1 LDVHLESLRE
11 APILIQIPPRR
22 ARGVATE
29 LDRAVK
35 LLGAVSAAFGFEP
48 TPDQKTLIEAVRRFA
63 QRELRPQLRAADD
76 SSALPESATRAGW
89 ELGLL
94 PASLPEAF
102 GGFGERS
109 AVTGV
114 LAAEELGWG
123 DLAGGLAL
131 MAPNLVALPVL
142 LQGSAR
148 QKQELLPGF
157 AAESYRPGSAALME
171 PRYDFDATT
180 LETRAARHNGHYV
193 IDGVKCNVPYA
204 AESEWLLVYAA
215 LEGNSQAF
223 LVKQGTPGLQVGERE
238 SNMGVKA
245 LPLYALELRDCKV
258 PASQRL
264 GGDGGADVPALIDAS
279 RVAWAALALG
289 VGRAAYE
296 YALDYAKNR
305 KAFGEPIAQ
314 RQAIAFML
322 AEMATELECARL
334 LVWEAAWLLDQ
345 GKEAGREAY
354 LARNLAD
361 DMALMVAD
369 RAVQILGGHGY
380 IRDYPVELWLRNAR
394 AFAVLE
400 GLAIV

>member
-1 LDVHLESLRE
+1 M
-11 APILIQIPPRR
+11 
-22 ARGVATE
+22 
-29 LDRAVK
+29 
-35 LLGAVSAAFGFEP
+35 FGFEP
-48 TPDQKTLIEAVRRFA
+48 TQDQKTLIEAVRRYA
-63 QRELRPQLRAADD
+63 QRELRLHLRSADEKG
-76 SSALPESATRAGW
+76 ALPESVTRAGW

-109 AVTGV
+109 ALTGV
-114 LAAEELGWG
+114 LAAEELAWG
-123 DLAGGLAL
+123 DLAGALAL

-142 LQGSAR
+142 LKGSPQ
-148 QKQELLPGF
+148 QKQELLPAF
-157 AAESYRPGSAALME
+157 AADSYQPGSAALME
-171 PRYDFDATT
+171 PRYDFDVAA
-180 LETRAARHNGHYV
+180 LETRAVRRNGSYV
-193 IDGVKCNVPYA
+193 LSGVKCNVPYA
-204 AESEWLLVYAA
+204 AESAFMLVYAA
-215 LEGNSQAF
+215 LEGETQAF
-223 LVKQGTPGLQVGERE
+223 LVKRDTPGLVVGERE

-245 LPLYALELRDCKV
+245 LPLYSVELEDCAV

-264 GGDGGADVPALIDAS
+264 GGEGGADVSLLLDAS

-345 GKEAGREAY
+345 GKDAGREAY

-361 DMALMVAD
+361 DMALMLAD

-380 IRDYPVELWLRNAR
+380 IRDYPVELWLRDAR
-394 AFAVLE
+394 GFAVLE

>member
-1 LDVHLESLRE
+1 M
-11 APILIQIPPRR
+11 
-22 ARGVATE
+22 
-29 LDRAVK
+29 
-35 LLGAVSAAFGFEP
+35 FGFEP
-48 TPDQKTLIEAVRRFA
+48 TQDQQTLIESVRRYA
-63 QRELRPQLRAADD
+63 QRELRPNLR
-76 SSALPESATRAGW
+76 SSDESAALPESSTRAGW

-94 PASLPEAF
+94 PATLPETF

-109 AVTGV
+109 ALTGV
-114 LAAEELGWG
+114 LAAEELAWG
-123 DLAGGLAL
+123 GLAGALAL

-142 LQGSAR
+142 LQGSQQ
-148 QKQELLPGF
+148 QKQELLPAF
-157 AAESYRPGSAALME
+157 AGEAYQPGAAGLQE
-171 PRYDFDATT
+171 PRYDFDATA
-180 LETRAARHNGHYV
+180 LQTRAERRNGSYV
-193 IDGVKCNVPYA
+193 LSGVKCNVPYA
-204 AESEWLLVYAA
+204 AESAWLLVYAA
-215 LEGNSQAF
+215 LEGKTQAF
-223 LVKQGTPGLQVGERE
+223 LVERGTPGLKIGERE
-238 SNMGVKA
+238 TNMGVRA
-245 LPLYALELRDCKV
+245 LPLYAVELQDCTL

-264 GGDGGADVPALIDAS
+264 GGDAGADVQQLLDAS

-322 AEMATELECARL
+322 AEMATEVECARL
-334 LVWEAAWLLDQ
+334 LTWEAAWLLDQ
-345 GKEAGREAY
+345 GQPASREAY

-380 IRDYPVELWLRNAR
+380 IRDYPVELWLRDAR

>member
-1 LDVHLESLRE
+1 M
-11 APILIQIPPRR
+11 
-22 ARGVATE
+22 
-29 LDRAVK
+29 
-35 LLGAVSAAFGFEP
+35 FGFQP
-48 TPDQKTLIEAVRRFA
+48 TQDQQTLIEAVRRYS
-63 QRELRPQLRAADD
+63 QRELRPQLRPADEKG
-76 SSALPESATRAGW
+76 ALPESATRAGW

-109 AVTGV
+109 ALTGA
-114 LAAEELGWG
+114 LAAEELAWG
-123 DLAGGLAL
+123 GLAGALAL

-142 LQGSAR
+142 LAGSEQ

-157 AAESYRPGSAALME
+157 AGESYVPGSAALQE
-171 PRYDFDATT
+171 PRYDFDAAA
-180 LETRAARHNGHYV
+180 LQTRAVRKNGSYLLS
-193 IDGVKCNVPYA
+193 GVKCNVPYA
-204 AESEWLLVYAA
+204 AESAWMLVYAA
-215 LEGNSQAF
+215 LEGRSEAF
-223 LVKQGTPGLQVGERE
+223 LVKQGTPGLKVGERE

-245 LPLYALELRDCKV
+245 LPLYAVELQDCTV
-258 PASQRL
+258 PAAQRL
-264 GGDGGADVPALIDAS
+264 GGEKGADVGPLLDAA
-279 RVAWAALALG
+279 RVAWGALAVG

-296 YALDYAKNR
+296 YALEYAKNR

-322 AEMATELECARL
+322 AEMATEVECARL
-334 LVWEAAWLLDQ
+334 LVWEAAWLIDQ
-345 GKEAGREAY
+345 GKPASREAY

-361 DMALMVAD
+361 DMALTLAD

-380 IRDYPVELWLRNAR
+380 IRDYPVELWLRDAR